1 MHGWWKNQTT
11 TSVNGFLGLSSKLHT
26 GCALIVNNCPNL
38 KNVAVE
44 CLSVP
49 NNPVLSHHIS
59 SQFNEEMQQVNTKFM
74 TMGGLVEQ
82 QVANGIRALLDTDA
96 NLAIEVQ
103 FQDNIV
109 NRLEIEIDEALTLI
123 LARRHPA
130 AIDLRMVIAMS
141 KANTDLERIG
151 DEAAKIARIAQ
162 NLCEEGNSPRGYMET
177 RHIGNQVRV
186 MIHDALDA
194 FARLDI
200 DQALRVLLA
209 DADIDREYQSATRTL
224 MTYMIEDP
232 RHISRVINV
241 LWVLRSLERIGD
253 HARNISEQVI
263 YIVKGLDVRHSS
275 VEEIEEKVQER

>member
-1 MHGWWKNQTT
+1 M
-11 TSVNGFLGLSSKLHT
+11 SL
-26 GCALIVNNCPNL
+26 
-38 KNVAVE
+38 
-44 CLSVP
+44 
-49 NNPVLSHHIS
+49 NNPILNHHIS
-59 SQFNEEMQQVNTKFM
+59 SQFNEELQDVNTKFM
-74 TMGGLVEQ
+74 TMGGFVEQ
-82 QVANGIRALLDTDA
+82 QVANAIHALLDT
-96 NLAIEVQ
+96 NVELAIDVQ
-103 FQDNIV
+103 IQDGVV
-109 NRLEIEIDEALTLI
+109 NRLETEIDEALTLI

-162 NLCEEGNSPRGYMET
+162 SLCEEGGSPRGYMET

-194 FARLDI
+194 FARLDVE
-200 DQALRVLLA
+200 QALQVLLA

-224 MTYMIEDP
+224 MTYMMEDP

-241 LWVLRSLERIGD
+241 MWVLRALERIGD

-263 YIVKGLDVRHSS
+263 YMVKGLDVRHTS
-275 VEEIEEKVQER
+275 VKEIEEKVHK

>member
-1 MHGWWKNQTT
+1 M
-11 TSVNGFLGLSSKLHT
+11 S
-26 GCALIVNNCPNL
+26 L
-38 KNVAVE
+38 KNPMLA
-44 CLSVP
+44 
-49 NNPVLSHHIS
+49 HHIS
-59 SQFNEEMQQVNTKFM
+59 SQFNEELQEANTKFM
-74 TMGGLVEQ
+74 AMGGMIEQ
-82 QVANGIRALLDTDA
+82 QVTNAIHALLDMDVS
-96 NLAIEVQ
+96 LAVDVQ
-103 FQDNIV
+103 YNEKAV
-109 NRLEIEIDEALTLI
+109 NRFEREIDENLTLI

-151 DEAAKIARIAQ
+151 DEAAKIACIAQ
-162 NLCEEGNSPRGYMET
+162 NLCEEGGSPRGFMET

-194 FARLDI
+194 FARLDAE
-200 DQALRVLLA
+200 QAVNVLRA

-232 RHISRVINV
+232 RYISRVLNV

-263 YIVKGLDVRHSS
+263 YIVKGLDVRHTS
-275 VEEIEEKVQER
+275 VDEIEQHVHNQ

>member
-1 MHGWWKNQTT
+1 MSPT
-11 TSVNGFLGLSSKLHT
+11 
-26 GCALIVNNCPNL
+26 
-38 KNVAVE
+38 
-44 CLSVP
+44 
-49 NNPVLSHHIS
+49 NPVLNHHIS
-59 SQFNEEMQQVNTKFM
+59 SQFNEDLQAVNTKFM

-82 QVANGIRALLDTDA
+82 QVTNAIHALLDTDVNMA
-96 NLAIEVQ
+96 LEVQ
-103 FQDNIV
+103 FKDKAV
-109 NRLEIEIDEALTLI
+109 NKLESEIDEALTLI

-130 AIDLRMVIAMS
+130 ASDLRMVIAMS

-162 NLCEEGNSPRGYMET
+162 NLCEEGGSPRGYMET

-186 MIHDALDA
+186 MIHEALDA

-200 DQALRVLLA
+200 DQALHVLLA

-263 YIVKGLDVRHSS
+263 YMVKGLDVRHASL
-275 VEEIEEKVQER
+275 EEIEQKVQKN

>member
-1 MHGWWKNQTT
+1 MT
-11 TSVNGFLGLSSKLHT
+11 LSPT
-26 GCALIVNNCPNL
+26 
-38 KNVAVE
+38 
-44 CLSVP
+44 
-49 NNPVLSHHIS
+49 NPVLNHHIS
-59 SQFNEEMQQVNTKFM
+59 SQFNEELQAVNTKFM

-82 QVANGIRALLDTDA
+82 QVMNAIHALLDTNA
-96 NLAIEVQ
+96 PMAMEVQ
-103 FQDNIV
+103 FKDNAV
-109 NRLEIEIDEALTLI
+109 NKLESEIDEALTLI

-130 AIDLRMVIAMS
+130 ASDLRMVIAMS

-186 MIHDALDA
+186 MIHEALDA

-241 LWVLRSLERIGD
+241 MWVLRSLERIGD

-263 YIVKGLDVRHSS
+263 YMVKGLDVRHASLQ
-275 VEEIEEKVQER
+275 EIEEKVQKR

>member
-1 MHGWWKNQTT
+1 MSPT
-11 TSVNGFLGLSSKLHT
+11 
-26 GCALIVNNCPNL
+26 
-38 KNVAVE
+38 
-44 CLSVP
+44 
-49 NNPVLSHHIS
+49 NPVLNHHIS
-59 SQFNEEMQQVNTKFM
+59 SQFNEELQAVNTKFM

-82 QVANGIRALLDTDA
+82 QVTNAIHALLDTDA
-96 NLAIEVQ
+96 PMAMEVQ
-103 FQDNIV
+103 FKDNAV
-109 NRLEIEIDEALTLI
+109 NKLESEIDEALTLI

-130 AIDLRMVIAMS
+130 ASDLRMVIAMS

-162 NLCEEGNSPRGYMET
+162 NLCEEGGSPRGYMET

-186 MIHDALDA
+186 MIHEALDA

-200 DQALRVLLA
+200 DQALQVLLA

-241 LWVLRSLERIGD
+241 MWVLRSLERIGD

-263 YIVKGLDVRHSS
+263 YMVKGLDVRHTSL
-275 VEEIEEKVQER
+275 EEIEEKVQQR

>member
-1 MHGWWKNQTT
+1 MSPT
-11 TSVNGFLGLSSKLHT
+11 
-26 GCALIVNNCPNL
+26 
-38 KNVAVE
+38 
-44 CLSVP
+44 
-49 NNPVLSHHIS
+49 NPVLNHHIS
-59 SQFNEEMQQVNTKFM
+59 SQFNEELRDVNTKFM

-82 QVANGIRALLDTDA
+82 QVASAIRSLLDTDA
-96 NLAIEVQ
+96 TLAIETQ
-103 FQDNIV
+103 FQDNVV
-109 NRLEIEIDEALTLI
+109 NRLETEIDEALTLI

-162 NLCEEGNSPRGYMET
+162 NLCEEGGSPRGYMET

-194 FARLDI
+194 FARLDV

-209 DADIDREYQSATRTL
+209 DADIDREYQSAMRTL
-224 MTYMIEDP
+224 MTYMMEDP
-232 RHISRVINV
+232 RHIARVMNV
-241 LWVLRSLERIGD
+241 MWVLRSLERVGD

-263 YIVKGLDVRHSS
+263 YMVKGLDVRHTS
-275 VEEIEEKVQER
+275 VKEIEQKVQEK

>member
-1 MHGWWKNQTT
+1 MKT
-11 TSVNGFLGLSSKLHT
+11 LSPT
-26 GCALIVNNCPNL
+26 
-38 KNVAVE
+38 
-44 CLSVP
+44 
-49 NNPVLSHHIS
+49 NPVLNHHIS
-59 SQFNEEMQQVNTKFM
+59 SQFNEDLQAVNTKFM

-82 QVANGIRALLDTDA
+82 QVTNAIHALLDTDVNMA
-96 NLAIEVQ
+96 LEVQ
-103 FQDNIV
+103 FKDNAV
-109 NRLEIEIDEALTLI
+109 NKLESEIDEALTLI

-130 AIDLRMVIAMS
+130 ASDLRMVIAMS

-162 NLCEEGNSPRGYMET
+162 NLCEEGGSPRGYMET

-194 FARLDI
+194 FARLDV

-232 RHISRVINV
+232 RHISSVINV

-263 YIVKGLDVRHSS
+263 YMVKGLDVRHASL
-275 VEEIEEKVQER
+275 EEIEQKVQKN

>member
-1 MHGWWKNQTT
+1 MIT
-11 TSVNGFLGLSSKLHT
+11 LSPT
-26 GCALIVNNCPNL
+26 
-38 KNVAVE
+38 
-44 CLSVP
+44 
-49 NNPVLSHHIS
+49 NPVLNHHIS
-59 SQFNEEMQQVNTKFM
+59 SQFNEDLQAVNTKFM

-82 QVANGIRALLDTDA
+82 QVTNAIHALLDTDVNMA
-96 NLAIEVQ
+96 LEVQ
-103 FQDNIV
+103 FKDNAV
-109 NRLEIEIDEALTLI
+109 NKLESEIDEALTLI

-130 AIDLRMVIAMS
+130 ASDLRMVIAMS

-162 NLCEEGNSPRGYMET
+162 NLCEEGGSPRGYMET

-186 MIHDALDA
+186 MIHEALDA

-200 DQALRVLLA
+200 DQALHVLLA

-263 YIVKGLDVRHSS
+263 YMVKGLDVRHASL
-275 VEEIEEKVQER
+275 EEIEQKVQKN

>member
-1 MHGWWKNQTT
+1 
-11 TSVNGFLGLSSKLHT
+11 
-26 GCALIVNNCPNL
+26 
-38 KNVAVE
+38 
-44 CLSVP
+44 
-49 NNPVLSHHIS
+49 
-59 SQFNEEMQQVNTKFM
+59 M

-82 QVANGIRALLDTDA
+82 QVTNAIHALLDTDVNMA
-96 NLAIEVQ
+96 LEVQ
-103 FQDNIV
+103 FKDNEV
-109 NRLEIEIDEALTLI
+109 NKLEGEIDEALTLI

-130 AIDLRMVIAMS
+130 ASDLRMVIAMS

-162 NLCEEGNSPRGYMET
+162 NLCEEGGSPRGYMET

-186 MIHDALDA
+186 MIHEALDA

-200 DQALRVLLA
+200 DQALHVLLA

-232 RHISRVINV
+232 RHISQVINV

-263 YIVKGLDVRHSS
+263 YMVKGLDVRHASL
-275 VEEIEEKVQER
+275 EEIEQKVHKN

>member
-1 MHGWWKNQTT
+1 MSPT
-11 TSVNGFLGLSSKLHT
+11 
-26 GCALIVNNCPNL
+26 
-38 KNVAVE
+38 
-44 CLSVP
+44 
-49 NNPVLSHHIS
+49 NPVLNHHIS
-59 SQFNEEMQQVNTKFM
+59 SQFNEDLQAVNTKFM

-82 QVANGIRALLDTDA
+82 QVTNAIHALLDTDVNMA
-96 NLAIEVQ
+96 LEVQ
-103 FQDNIV
+103 FKDNAV
-109 NRLEIEIDEALTLI
+109 NKLESEIDEALTLI

-130 AIDLRMVIAMS
+130 ASDLRMVIAMS

-162 NLCEEGNSPRGYMET
+162 NLCEEGGSPRGYMET

-186 MIHDALDA
+186 MIHEALDA

-200 DQALRVLLA
+200 DQALHVLLA

-263 YIVKGLDVRHSS
+263 YMVKGLDVRHASL
-275 VEEIEEKVQER
+275 EEIEQKVHKN

>member
-1 MHGWWKNQTT
+1 MPT
-11 TSVNGFLGLSSKLHT
+11 LSPT
-26 GCALIVNNCPNL
+26 
-38 KNVAVE
+38 
-44 CLSVP
+44 
-49 NNPVLSHHIS
+49 NPVLNHHIS
-59 SQFNEEMQQVNTKFM
+59 SQFNEELQAVNTKFM

-82 QVANGIRALLDTDA
+82 QVTNAIHALLDTDVNMA
-96 NLAIEVQ
+96 LEVQ
-103 FQDNIV
+103 FKDNEV
-109 NRLEIEIDEALTLI
+109 NKLESEIDEALTLI

-130 AIDLRMVIAMS
+130 ASDLRMVIAMS

-162 NLCEEGNSPRGYMET
+162 NLCEEGGSPRGYMET

-186 MIHDALDA
+186 MIHEALDA

-200 DQALRVLLA
+200 DQALHVLLA

-232 RHISRVINV
+232 RHISQVINV

-263 YIVKGLDVRHSS
+263 YMVKGLDVRHASL
-275 VEEIEEKVQER
+275 EEIEQKVHKN

>member
-1 MHGWWKNQTT
+1 
-11 TSVNGFLGLSSKLHT
+11 
-26 GCALIVNNCPNL
+26 
-38 KNVAVE
+38 
-44 CLSVP
+44 
-49 NNPVLSHHIS
+49 VLSHHIS
-59 SQFNEEMQQVNTKFM
+59 SQFNEELQDVNTKFM
-74 TMGGLVEQ
+74 TMGGMVEQ
-82 QVANGIRALLDTDA
+82 QVANAIHALLDTDA
-96 NLAIEVQ
+96 AMAVDVQ
-103 FQDNIV
+103 FQDNTV
-109 NRLEIEIDEALTLI
+109 NRLESEIDEALTLI

-130 AIDLRMVIAMS
+130 AIDLRMVLAMS

-151 DEAAKIARIAQ
+151 DEASKIARIAQ
-162 NLCEEGNSPRGYMET
+162 TLCEEGGSPRGYMET

-194 FARLDI
+194 FARLDV
-200 DQALRVLLA
+200 DQALRVMQA

-263 YIVKGLDVRHSS
+263 YMVKGLDVRHSS
-275 VEEIEEKVQER
+275 VEEIEQKFQR

>member
-1 MHGWWKNQTT
+1 
-11 TSVNGFLGLSSKLHT
+11 
-26 GCALIVNNCPNL
+26 
-38 KNVAVE
+38 
-44 CLSVP
+44 
-49 NNPVLSHHIS
+49 
-59 SQFNEEMQQVNTKFM
+59 M
-74 TMGGLVEQ
+74 TMGGFVEQ
-82 QVANGIRALLDTDA
+82 QVANAIHALLDT
-96 NLAIEVQ
+96 NVELAIDVQ
-103 FQDNIV
+103 IQDGVV
-109 NRLEIEIDEALTLI
+109 NRLETEIDEALTLI

-162 NLCEEGNSPRGYMET
+162 SLCEEGGSPRGYMET

-194 FARLDI
+194 FARLDVE
-200 DQALRVLLA
+200 QALQVLLA

-224 MTYMIEDP
+224 MTYMMEDP

-241 LWVLRSLERIGD
+241 MWVLRALERVGD

-263 YIVKGLDVRHSS
+263 YMVKGLDVRHTS
-275 VEEIEEKVQER
+275 VKEIEEKVHK

>member
-1 MHGWWKNQTT
+1 MSPT
-11 TSVNGFLGLSSKLHT
+11 
-26 GCALIVNNCPNL
+26 
-38 KNVAVE
+38 
-44 CLSVP
+44 
-49 NNPVLSHHIS
+49 NPVLNHHIS
-59 SQFNEEMQQVNTKFM
+59 SQFNEELQAVNTKFM

-82 QVANGIRALLDTDA
+82 QVTNAIHALLDTDVNMA
-96 NLAIEVQ
+96 LEVQ
-103 FQDNIV
+103 FKDNEV
-109 NRLEIEIDEALTLI
+109 NKLESEIDEALTLI

-130 AIDLRMVIAMS
+130 ASDLRMVIAMS

-162 NLCEEGNSPRGYMET
+162 NLCEEGGSPRGYMET

-186 MIHDALDA
+186 MIHEALDA

-200 DQALRVLLA
+200 DQALHVLLA

-232 RHISRVINV
+232 RHISQVINV

-263 YIVKGLDVRHSS
+263 YMVKGLDVRHTSL
-275 VEEIEEKVQER
+275 EEIEQKVHKN

>member
-1 MHGWWKNQTT
+1 MN
-11 TSVNGFLGLSSKLHT
+11 
-26 GCALIVNNCPNL
+26 
-38 KNVAVE
+38 
-44 CLSVP
+44 P
-49 NNPVLSHHIS
+49 NNPVLNHHIS
-59 SQFNEEMQQVNTKFM
+59 SQFNEDLQALNTKFM

-82 QVANGIRALLDTDA
+82 QVANAIRALLDTDA
-96 NLAIEVQ
+96 TMAIDVQ

-109 NRLEIEIDEALTLI
+109 NRYETEIDEAITLI

-162 NLCEEGNSPRGYMET
+162 GLCEEGGSRRGYMET
-177 RHIGNQVRV
+177 RHIGHQVRV

-194 FARLDI
+194 FARLDV
-200 DQALRVLLA
+200 DQALKVLLA

-224 MTYMIEDP
+224 MTYMMEDP

-241 LWVLRSLERIGD
+241 MWVLRSLERIGD

-263 YIVKGLDVRHSS
+263 YMVKGFDVRHTS
-275 VEEIEEKVQER
+275 VEEIEQKVQR